1 MDIRLIRVYEN
12 DYDYNYEN
20 YFLVKDNEES
30 LKKLCEL
37 EEEIQNLDYFEKE
50 EKYGSGSNIEIIEW
64 FIVDNF
70 ERVDYFRSDIEC

>member
-1 MDIRLIRVYEN
+1 MDIRLIKVYES

-37 EEEIQNLDYFEKE
+37 EEEIQDLDYFEKE
-50 EKYGSGSNIEIIEW
+50 EKYGSESNIEIIEW
-64 FIVDNF
+64 FIVNNF
-70 ERVDYFRSDIEC
+70 EKVDYYRSDIEC